1 MANVFFG
8 RRNAMYLL
16 YLDDS
21 GSPNNRKEGHFVLG
35 GFIIPEDK
43 LYWVNKSLNALE
55 SELQLN
61 HPGIIEFHA
70 SDISG
75 GRTEPWKK
83 IAIKQDRF
91 EIIKS
96 VLRVAADIRNSIT
109 VLACAVEKGY
119 YPGQDPVEIAFEDI
133 CNRFHL
139 YLSRKHSLDN
149 EKANGMIIL
158 DESSYKEPLQS
169 LVKQFQTTG
178 NKWKR
183 TLDNILEVP
192 MFVDSKISRSIQLA
206 DHIAY
211 SIFRRYECADLTYYN
226 IIEGVFDAE
235 DGKIHGI
242 CHKTFN
248 QSCTCTHCAQRKIL
262 LK

>member
-1 MANVFFG
+1 
-8 RRNAMYLL
+8 MYLL

-21 GSPNNRKEGHFVLG
+21 GSPNNRKENHFILG
-35 GFIIPEDK
+35 GFIVPEDK
-43 LYWVNKSLNALE
+43 LFWVNKRLNTLE
-55 SELQLN
+55 SNLLPE
-61 HPGIIEFHA
+61 HSGVVEFHA

-75 GRTEPWKK
+75 GRVEPWKN
-83 IAIKQDRF
+83 ITNKQERF

-96 VLRVAADIRNSIT
+96 VLGVAADDRNGIA
-109 VLACAVEKGY
+109 VLACAVEKSY

-139 YLSRKHSLDN
+139 FLSRKHFLDN
-149 EKANGMIIL
+149 EKANGLIIL
-158 DESSYKEPLQS
+158 DESSYKESLQS
-169 LVKQFQTTG
+169 LVKQFQTIG
-178 NKWKR
+178 NKWHR

-192 MFVDSKISRSIQLA
+192 MFVDSKISRGIQLA

-211 SIFRRYECADLTYYN
+211 SVFKRYEHADLTYYN

-242 CHKTFN
+242 CHKTYN
-248 QSCTCTHCAQRKIL
+248 QSCTCAHCAQKKIL
-262 LK
+262 PK